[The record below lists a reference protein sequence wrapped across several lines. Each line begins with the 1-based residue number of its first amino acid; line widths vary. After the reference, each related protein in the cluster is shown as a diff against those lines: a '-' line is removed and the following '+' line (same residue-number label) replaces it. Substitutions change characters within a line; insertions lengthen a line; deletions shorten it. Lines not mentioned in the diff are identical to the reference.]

1 MVALKDALVDN
12 NKEIWDHIFVSE
24 NILSKLTKQQQFEKL
39 NMTFQNAFNLKDHS
53 DKQLKII
60 NTFDEVCMGL
70 DLKVQINELLEKSKA
85 LKSQLDTARDDL

>member
-53 DKQLKII
+53 AKQLKII